1 MASSDAADLGKNTN
15 RSRRILLHDQVQ
27 KNPIAAAA
35 TARMAGGGSDDDE
48 TLGAWALRYRGVAT
62 FGALALLL
70 GTGKFLGFHWHRL
83 AFLRRAVVPPSVIS
97 GLLGC
102 VVYRMFKGLLS
113 PGVKSSLDESLS
125 EVGAMIC
132 S

>member
-1 MASSDAADLGKNTN
+1 MAEPTYHL
-15 RSRRILLHDQVQ
+15 RSAKRSNLT
-27 KNPIAAAA
+27 AAAVVA
-35 TARMAGGGSDDDE
+35 AVKNKMAEGGADDDE

-70 GTGKFLGFHWHRL
+70 GTGKFVGFHWHRL

-125 EVGAMIC
+125 EVGGC
-132 S
+132 CWLTVDGLF